1 MLSKTGFTGSAHL
14 VWRYL
19 WRSPRPVT
27 QWLIGLSFVGLMLS
41 AWAWVVVSSV
51 FNGFSSFLEEVFQ
64 RVDPQVRIVGMGL
77 SDSLRAALE
86 RWPAVEAVAGVY
98 ERIGVLKYGQRQVV
112 VRVRLV
118 DSTYARVSRIGTQL
132 IYGESFPLARGSG
145 LIGSGVAAR
154 AAVLDAQEGPVW
166 LYIVSSGRGILVSGL
181 EGLLRRRLAVQ
192 GIFSVQKEYD
202 DSWVIALQSDWPEV
216 RGAYDVLELRLR
228 AGNDPRTFLK
238 KLQPQLPPGLVAQDP
253 REQHEGLFRI
263 LAQEKALARFGLL
276 WLIGLTVSGA
286 LSTLST
292 FVLQNRRDWALY
304 RVLGASRKWVER
316 LLLGISVTL
325 LGTAGV
331 AGAALGAFT
340 VWTQERFQW
349 AKLRGGEDFLLSHF
363 PVRLNG
369 SDFLW
374 LSVIL
379 LAIALALGMYMRYQ
393 LRSMRLREA
402 LQGE

>member
-1 MLSKTGFTGSAHL
+1 MALPVAQ
-14 VWRYL
+14 
-19 WRSPRPVT
+19 PRPVT
-27 QWLIGLSFVGLMLS
+27 RWLVGLSFVGLLLS

-64 RVDPQVRIVGMGL
+64 RVDPQVRIVGVGL

-86 RWPAVEAVAGVY
+86 RLPAVEAVAGIY

-118 DSTYARVSRIGTQL
+118 DSAYARVSRIGTQL
-132 IYGESFPLARGSG
+132 VYGEGFPLDPGSG
-145 LIGSGVAAR
+145 LIGAGVAGR
-154 AAVLDAQEGPVW
+154 AAILDAREGPVW
-166 LYIVSSGRGILVSGL
+166 LYVVSSGRGLLVSGL
-181 EGLLRRRLAVQ
+181 EGLLRRRLTVQ

-202 DSWVIALQSDWPEV
+202 DSWVIALQQDWPEV

-228 AGNDPRTFLK
+228 EDVDPQAFLK
-238 KLQPQLPPGLVAQDP
+238 KLQPQLPTGLVAQDP
-253 REQHEGLFRI
+253 RKQHEGLFRI

-316 LLLGISVTL
+316 LLLGMSVAL
-325 LGTAGV
+325 LGAAGFS
-331 AGAALGAFT
+331 GAALGALT
-340 VWTQERFQW
+340 VWSQAHFRW

-363 PVRLNG
+363 PVRL
-369 SDFLW
+369 SLTDFLW
-374 LSVIL
+374 LAVIL
-379 LAIALALGMYMRYQ
+379 TGIAVALGMYMRYQ